1 MEGKI
6 GIIVIIFL
14 FFGMCALV
22 SANGDVDQA
31 EVTYA
36 DADENK
42 SGSAAQF
49 KDIDGDLVY
58 DIETKVVYVKSYT
71 YCGYYTLCPYY
82 AANGLPYRYVNDKLE
97 TVSVSEDKNNLE

>member
-6 GIIVIIFL
+6 GIIGIIVIILL

-22 SANGDVDQA
+22 SMNGDVDQA

-36 DADENK
+36 DENK
-42 SGSAAQF
+42 SGFAAQF

-71 YCGYYTLCPYY
+71 YGGYYTLCPYY

-97 TVSVSEDKNNLE
+97 EITISENKE

>member
-6 GIIVIIFL
+6 GIIVIILL

-31 EVTYA
+31 EVTY
-36 DADENK
+36 ADENK

-58 DIETKVVYVKSYT
+58 DIETKIVYVKSYT
-71 YCGYYTLCPYY
+71 YCGYYTLCHYY

>member
-6 GIIVIIFL
+6 GIIVIILL

-31 EVTYA
+31 EVTY
-36 DADENK
+36 ADENK

-58 DIETKVVYVKSYT
+58 DIETKIVYVKSYT

-97 TVSVSEDKNNLE
+97 TVIISEDKNNLE

>member
-6 GIIVIIFL
+6 GIIGIIVIILL
-14 FFGMCALV
+14 FFGACALV
-22 SANGDVDQA
+22 STNGDVDSA
-31 EVTYA
+31 EVTY
-36 DADENK
+36 ADENK

-49 KDIDGDLVY
+49 KDIDGDYLVY
-58 DIETKVVYVKSYT
+58 DIETKVVYIKSYT

-97 TVSVSEDKNNLE
+97 TIIISEIKK